1 MKEKNNTVSTPD
13 NENTSG
19 VEPKKAEVGIGTILL
34 FLAVLIAFTIFIGQ
48 KVTGEP
54 FFKVELYDPEKH
66 SVYEGTVPD
75 DDATFIGDSPFYVA
89 PYPYDE

>member
-54 FFKVELYDPEKH
+54 FFKVEPYDPEKH
-66 SVYEGTVPD
+66 SGYEEGTVP
-75 DDATFIGDSPFYVA
+75 DDATFIGDSPFYIA
-89 PYPYDE
+89 PYHYE